1 MGFVSPIDRHPCPLL
16 SAITSQMFPP
26 QNCPQVCGHQYYSL
40 ILETDNNCLAVISL
54 DIITVSIN
62 SLSIEELLE

>member
-1 MGFVSPIDRHPCPLL
+1 ML

-26 QNCPQVCGHQYYSL
+26 RNCLQVYGHQYYSL

-54 DIITVSIN
+54 DIITVSVN
-62 SLSIEELLE
+62 SLVLKL